1 MALLYILQGI
11 RSPITDYLALAFM
24 CFGSELFFLCVS
36 SVIFWCFSKKAA
48 YKLVF
53 TFAFF
58 GPLIILANII
68 AQVPF
73 PWISQAGL
81 STLPQIAAAAE
92 GFSFPSIGIFTASVL
107 CSVIFINNHNILV
120 KISCVAVALLTIA
133 SYMYLGLC
141 STWSAAVSLVLA
153 AAFSFIFTK
162 FADGTLFD
170 IRQYPL
176 YLLISSIP
184 TFILLVVSVFIYL
197 NGLISL
203 QVFSGTLRITGM
215 TAALLFSWFFESTF
229 VRFSIRCSRSGQ
241 FLKVVIGS
249 ASTIATWFVLYFV
262 LNLIPDFWPA
272 GFICNVIVTLGS
284 FSAYPIFIRGVFSS
298 AY

>member
-73 PWISQAGL
+73 PWISQTGL
-81 STLPQIAAAAE
+81 STLPQIAAAAD

-107 CSVIFINNHNILV
+107 CAVIFINNHNISV
-120 KISCVAVALLTIA
+120 KISCAAVAMLTIA
-133 SYMYLGLC
+133 AYLYLGLC

-153 AAFSFIFTK
+153 AVFSLLFTK
-162 FADGTLFD
+162 FADGMLFD
-170 IRQYPL
+170 IRQYPI

-203 QVFSGTLRITGM
+203 KVFSTSLRLTGM
-215 TAALLFSWFFESTF
+215 SAALLFSWFFESNF

-241 FLKVVIGS
+241 LLKAVIGS
-249 ASTIATWFVLYFV
+249 ASTIITWPVLYFV

-272 GFICNVIVTLGS
+272 GFICNVIVTVGA
-284 FSAYPIFIRGVFSS
+284 FSIYPFFIRGVFSS